1 MSEKRA
7 LTKFLRCVE
16 WSDVQVS
23 VHLLLVGP
31 FFVVLIFFSCC
42 MIFPCWQEAKQ
53 AIQLMYKWEM
63 IDVCDALELLS
74 PLFESEEV
82 LRVPKFT
89 FRHPGIFR
97 CLLIPHY
104 TY

>member
-16 WSDVQVS
+16 WSDVQVR
-23 VHLLLVGP
+23 VHLLRVDL
-31 FFVVLIFFSCC
+31 FSWFLFFSCC
-42 MIFPCWQEAKQ
+42 MSFPCCQEAKQ
-53 AIQLMYKWEM
+53 AIQLMHKWEM

-82 LRVPKFT
+82 LRVSNFT
-89 FRHPGIFR
+89 F
-97 CLLIPHY
+97 LLLF
-104 TY
+104 

>member
-16 WSDVQVS
+16 WSDIQVS
-23 VHLLLVGP
+23 VHLLLLDL
-31 FFVVLIFFSCC
+31 FFLVLNFSCC
-42 MIFPCWQEAKQ
+42 MSFPCWQEAKQ
-53 AIQLMYKWEM
+53 AIELMYKWEM

-82 LRVPKFT
+82 LLVPNLLFT
-89 FRHPGIFR
+89 A
-97 CLLIPHY
+97 LLIFY
-104 TY
+104 SICLSVG